1 MVVALA
7 PALCRVGVCT
17 AADCMRAAAVPVV
30 CRGLLAVGVF
40 TRAGVLSERTADCMR
55 AAAVPV
61 VCRGLLVVAG
71 VCAELCTGVEV
82 FAVSVLAVPFSL
94 SELCAAA
101 GVLAVPALGIFFS
114 LAGGCAFAA
123 FAFAVRLIIVGED
136 GVCAASIVLS
146 RAGTFATEALA
157 ADEVGGTTLT

>member
-1 MVVALA
+1 
-7 PALCRVGVCT
+7 
-17 AADCMRAAAVPVV
+17 MRAVPAFALV
-30 CRGLLAVGVF
+30 CAGV
-40 TRAGVLSERTADCMR
+40 TRAGVLSERTAGCMR
-55 AAAVPV
+55 EAAVPV

-82 FAVSVLAVPFSL
+82 
-94 SELCAAA
+94 
-101 GVLAVPALGIFFS
+101 
-114 LAGGCAFAA
+114 FAA